1 MVSKQATKQKQM
13 GSTDI
18 QMLDSYLS
26 LLSKLY
32 GIDFN
37 TVSSKLPFLIQQLWH
52 ITIAWQC
59 YLKGDKKLVSVVISN
74 TCQSQHVFAFHFSCL
89 LINLESAEQEERIH
103 PPILASTKS
112 LFVKCNFG
120 NTADDK
126 FNPKANNLE
135 ECLIKQ
141 SNSRITAVVK
151 NTSTYY
157 GCSKW
162 NRWHCVG
169 GIFLLRH
176 WNPILHLQIKIQTP
190 DSRIVVTQY
199 HVWIRSHFSRL
210 YVNRLYEIQPYEFA
224 GSNQMWLHISVHILY
239 AVINIKQTS
248 LIWTIMSKCLLNWIW
263 AMLIHCAM

>member
-1 MVSKQATKQKQM
+1 ME
-13 GSTDI
+13 STDT

-89 LINLESAEQEERIH
+89 LINLESAEQEERIY

-120 NTADDK
+120 NTADRWQVQSK
-126 FNPKANNLE
+126 S
-135 ECLIKQ
+135 KQ
-141 SNSRITAVVK
+141 SWRVFDQTKQLANYR
-151 NTSTYY
+151 
-157 GCSKW
+157 CCQE
-162 NRWHCVG
+162 HEH
-169 GIFLLRH
+169 LL
-176 WNPILHLQIKIQTP
+176 
-190 DSRIVVTQY
+190 
-199 HVWIRSHFSRL
+199 
-210 YVNRLYEIQPYEFA
+210 
-224 GSNQMWLHISVHILY
+224 WLF
-239 AVINIKQTS
+239 K
-248 LIWTIMSKCLLNWIW
+248 MK
-263 AMLIHCAM
+263 

>member
-1 MVSKQATKQKQM
+1 MSQ
-13 GSTDI
+13 
-18 QMLDSYLS
+18 
-26 LLSKLY
+26 LY

-37 TVSSKLPFLIQQLWH
+37 TASSKLPFLIQQLWH

-89 LINLESAEQEERIH
+89 LINLENAEQEERIY

-162 NRWHCVG
+162 NRWHYVG
-169 GIFLLRH
+169 GVFGCVIETQFCTCRY
-176 WNPILHLQIKIQTP
+176 TP

-199 HVWIRSHFSRL
+199 QIWIRSHFSRL
-210 YVNRLYEIQPYEFA
+210 YVNRLNSTLRICRQQSNVTTYF
-224 GSNQMWLHISVHILY
+224 GSY
-239 AVINIKQTS
+239 
-248 LIWTIMSKCLLNWIW
+248 
-263 AMLIHCAM
+263 AMLS